1 MTPFVFTLLQHVATG
16 ANAVPEEAAPS
27 GDLLTPN
34 GGLMFWT
41 LVIFLILFAI
51 LGKLVFPKITAAV
64 EAREKALE
72 EAIEGAK
79 RDREEAARVL
89 AEQLKGIEAA
99 RVEAQK
105 IIVEG
110 RQTGDKLRAQ
120 MIEETHQQQQAMLE
134 RARRE

>member
-1 MTPFVFTLLQHVATG
+1 MTTLVFALLQHA
-16 ANAVPEEAAPS
+16 ANAVPEEATPS

-79 RDREEAARVL
+79 RDREEAARIP
-89 AEQLKGIEAA
+89 APQQKRSEA
-99 RVEAQK
+99 RPP
-105 IIVEG
+105 
-110 RQTGDKLRAQ
+110 
-120 MIEETHQQQQAMLE
+120 ETHK
-134 RARRE
+134 